1 MVKFCFQLIKTTN
14 ILLICCGQN
23 KILLLRKL
31 SKFANLKSKKL
42 LVINYIKT
50 FIKIYNHQFKS

>member
-1 MVKFCFQLIKTTN
+1 MNKKTTN

-31 SKFANLKSKKL
+31 SKFANLKPKKL
-42 LVINYIKT
+42 LIINYIKT